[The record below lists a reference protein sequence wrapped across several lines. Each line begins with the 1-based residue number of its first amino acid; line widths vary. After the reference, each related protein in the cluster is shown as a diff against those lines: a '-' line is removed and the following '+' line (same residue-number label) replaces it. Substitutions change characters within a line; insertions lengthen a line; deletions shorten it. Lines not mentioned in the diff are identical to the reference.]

1 MVADPLSEIRER
13 TFGMTMADIV
23 QLVVTGLT
31 VGSIYALVGL
41 GFNLIFNSTD
51 VINFAQGEFVMLGG
65 VLAAVAIGHFHF
77 PLWLAILTSV
87 AVIGAFGAMIDFTT
101 ISRVRRGSVMTLAM
115 ITLGISVIIKTATLL
130 WVGPDPLYFDPFTA
144 GPPLRIFGAVVQL
157 QALWVV
163 GVAAAVVFAL
173 EFFYSHSSRGREML
187 ACAIDR
193 EAAALMGINVKTMVR
208 LSFVLSGLLGALA
221 GVLITPITNAT
232 YDQGFT
238 LALKGFAAS
247 ALGGFGRSSS
257 AILGGLAIG
266 LIEACSVAIMPSGW
280 KDSVA
285 LGVLILVLMFRPA
298 GLLGGREERRH
309 TQAL

>member
-1 MVADPLSEIRER
+1 VTSAE
-13 TFGMTMADIV
+13 IV
-23 QLVVTGLT
+23 QLVVSGLT

-51 VINFAQGEFVMLGG
+51 VINFAQGEFVMVGG
-65 VLAAVAIGHFHF
+65 VLAAVAIGEWHL
-77 PLWLAILTSV
+77 PVWLAVVGSV
-87 AVIGAFGAMIDFTT
+87 GAVGLLGALIDYGA
-101 ISRVRRGSVMTLAM
+101 ISRVKSGSVMTLVM
-115 ITLGISVIIKTATLL
+115 ITLGFSVVLKTGALL
-130 WVGPDPLYFDPFTA
+130 AVGPSPLYFDPFTA
-144 GPPLRIFGAVVQL
+144 GPPLRILGAVVQL
-157 QALWVV
+157 QALWVI
-163 GVAAAVVFAL
+163 GVAALVMIAL
-173 EFFYSHSSRGREML
+173 GLFYSRVPLGREML

-193 EAAALMGINVKTMVR
+193 EAASLMGINVKAMVR
-208 LSFVLSGLLGALA
+208 LSFVLSGAVGALA
-221 GVLITPITNAT
+221 GVLITPLTNAT

-257 AILGGLAIG
+257 AIVGGLTLG
-266 LIEACSVAIMPSGW
+266 LIESSAVVVMPSGW

-285 LGVLILVLMFRPA
+285 LAVLILVLMIRPA

>member
-1 MVADPLSEIRER
+1 MTSAEI
-13 TFGMTMADIV
+13 I
-23 QLVVTGLT
+23 QLVVSGLT

-51 VINFAQGEFVMLGG
+51 VINFAQGEFVMVGG
-65 VLAAVAIGHFHF
+65 ILAAVAIGEWHL
-77 PLWLAILTSV
+77 PVWLAVLTSV
-87 AVIGAFGAMIDFTT
+87 MAVGLLGAAIDYGA
-101 ISRVRRGSVMTLAM
+101 ISRVRSGSVMTLVM
-115 ITLGISVIIKTATLL
+115 ITLGFSVVLKTTALL
-130 WVGPDPLYFDPFTA
+130 SVGPSPLYFEPFTA
-144 GPPLRIFGAVVQL
+144 GAPLRIMGAVIQL
-157 QALWVV
+157 QALWVI
-163 GVAAAVVFAL
+163 GVAALVMIAL
-173 EFFYSHSSRGREML
+173 GVFYSRSPVGREML

-193 EAAALMGINVKTMVR
+193 EVASLMGINVKAMVR
-208 LSFVLSGLLGALA
+208 LSFVLSGAVGALA
-221 GVLITPITNAT
+221 GVLITPLTNAT

-257 AILGGLAIG
+257 AIVGGLALG
-266 LIEACSVAIMPSGW
+266 LIEASSAAVMRSGW

-285 LGVLILVLMFRPA
+285 LAVLILVLMIRPA

>member
-1 MVADPLSEIRER
+1 MTSAEI
-13 TFGMTMADIV
+13 I
-23 QLVVTGLT
+23 QLVVSGLT

-51 VINFAQGEFVMLGG
+51 VINFAQGEFVMVGG
-65 VLAAVAIGHFHF
+65 VLAAVAIGEWHL
-77 PLWLAILTSV
+77 PLWV
-87 AVIGAFGAMIDFTT
+87 AVLGSIGAVGLLGAAIDYGA
-101 ISRVRRGSVMTLAM
+101 ISRVRSGSVMTLVM
-115 ITLGISVIIKTATLL
+115 ITLGFSVVLKTGALL
-130 WVGPDPLYFDPFTA
+130 WVGPSPLYFDPFTV
-144 GPPLRIFGAVVQL
+144 GPPLHIMGAVVQL
-157 QALWVV
+157 QALWVI
-163 GVAAAVVFAL
+163 GVAALVMLAL
-173 EFFYSHSSRGREML
+173 WLFYSRLPLGREML

-193 EAAALMGINVKTMVR
+193 EAASLMGINVKAMVR
-208 LSFVLSGLLGALA
+208 LSFVLSGAVGALA
-221 GVLITPITNAT
+221 GVLITPLTNVT

-257 AILGGLAIG
+257 AIVGGLALG
-266 LIEACSVAIMPSGW
+266 LIEASSAAVMPSGW

-285 LGVLILVLMFRPA
+285 LAVLVLVLMIRPA